1 MRKFDEKIEALVRD
15 LPDAEGARMF
25 YERLAADDARAAQ
38 KLARDEGLLAD
49 ALALAAW
56 SPLLGTT
63 LAQNPDYLQWLARER
78 ADTHVRT
85 SEELGESLARFG
97 LTHSRI
103 EPQVLLARF
112 RRRELLR
119 VYLHDLRRTNSIVET
134 TEELSNLADAVLAYA
149 LNLAR
154 QELDNRHGAPLCTDA
169 RGRKTTASFCV
180 VALGKLGSREL
191 NYASDIDLLFLYS
204 DDGETSGAGER
215 GQTTNRE
222 YFNRLAELTT
232 RLVGQQSGEGAAYR
246 VDLRL
251 RPHGRDGALSCS
263 LDEALRYYHAKAQ
276 AWELQTL
283 IRSRAAAG
291 TSALY
296 ARFAEEV
303 RARVYT
309 HAASVEEALRNV
321 RLAKQ
326 KIDRQH
332 ADRSRGF
339 NVKLGRGGI
348 REIEFIAQALQLA
361 HGAHDSWL
369 HAPHTLISLG
379 RLADRGLVGE
389 RERTELSD
397 AYAFLRTLEHRLQM
411 EHGLQT
417 HSVPD
422 EATRRALVARRMN
435 FAGQDALADFNR
447 ALELHTARV
456 RAAYERVFGEPHD
469 EAAPDAHT
477 TPHANAHQTTNADA
491 ATTRTQTTV
500 IDAATSHA
508 TVTAAT
514 SDATVNA
521 ATGDATVKAAT
532 GENATGD
539 AGTDEA
545 TTRDATGDAATG
557 NATSDSTANES
568 LAAEQ
573 TDAAGDANAAP
584 LSDAHQRAA
593 PFREPRLEVA
603 SGAHADAAATLAA
616 AQVFA
621 PRLIPVSGLV
631 NLNPRETQAAAANTN
646 ASASRVARLLHDA
659 AHDSLN
665 SRRALS
671 YVARVAASLDKSSA
685 NVELSEESLR
695 ALVRLCGASEFFG
708 EMIAAN
714 PALIPALV
722 AAGGEASG
730 ERDYRALL
738 RREIDRESSF
748 RAELIALRRA
758 WAQLL
763 VETGARDARGELSH
777 AESNRSQTELAAAS
791 INAAYFI
798 ARRELARR
806 YGNLA
811 AGPRL
816 AVLALGRLASGG
828 MDYGSDLDLVIIY
841 DARVPSPVSALTK
854 DEAYTR
860 LVELMVSALSSLTR
874 AGYVYRV
881 DLRLRPDGKNGA
893 LVRSDASF
901 IEYLRARTGVWEWL
915 AYVKLRAVGGDL
927 ELGRAAEAAARRVI
941 HEAARAC
948 DAEELRRE
956 TRRVRERLEH
966 ERGGAGGAGRGAI
979 DIKFGAGGMLDVY
992 FAARYLQLRDDVRD
1006 AGADR
1011 STRTTLARLR
1021 DAGSLDAE
1029 THLTLSEG
1037 YDTLRALDHHLRL
1050 IAGRSSRLPAAP
1062 DHAVL
1067 RDLARSVGHDSAAAL
1082 TDTLRARMSA
1092 IRAAYDRI
1100 TTRVD

>member
-38 KLARDEGLLAD
+38 KLARDEGLLSD

-56 SPLLGTT
+56 SPLLATT

-85 SEELGESLARFG
+85 TEELGESLARFG
-97 LTHSRI
+97 LTHSRV

-263 LDEALRYYHAKAQ
+263 LAEALAYYRRTAQ

-361 HGAHDSWL
+361 HGAHDAWL

-379 RLADRGLVGE
+379 RLADRGLIGE

-397 AYAFLRTLEHRLQM
+397 AYAFLRMLEHRLQM

-435 FAGQDALADFNR
+435 FAGADALADFNR

-477 TPHANAHQTTNADA
+477 PPHANAQTTTIDA
-491 ATTRTQTTV
+491 AIDETMTIV
-500 IDAATSHA
+500 IDAATDAA
-508 TVTAAT
+508 TVVFTT
-514 SDATVNA
+514 SDAIVNA
-521 ATGDATVKAAT
+521 ATGDTLV
-532 GENATGD
+532 ESATGD
-539 AGTDEA
+539 ALVEA
-545 TTRDATGDAATG
+545 TTGDTNDDAASPVHTH
-557 NATSDSTANES
+557 
-568 LAAEQ
+568 
-573 TDAAGDANAAP
+573 P
-584 LSDAHQRAA
+584 RAA
-593 PFREPRLEVA
+593 PFQEPRLEVV

-631 NLNPRETQAAAANTN
+631 NLNPRETQAAATANSN
-646 ASASRVARLLHDA
+646 APASRIARLLHDA

-665 SRRALS
+665 PRRALS
-671 YVARVAASLDKSSA
+671 YVARVAASLDKSST

-708 EMIAAN
+708 EMIAGN

-722 AAGGEASG
+722 NAGGEASG

-841 DARVPSPVSALTK
+841 DARVRSPVSALTK

-893 LVRSDASF
+893 LVRSDVSF

-966 ERGGAGGAGRGAI
+966 ERGTGGSAGRGAI